1 MIKALSSYYLSIPFV
16 SPLTSATCTSYTIN
30 LYIWSG
36 LKSAVPTTPTYSIT
50 KTNIASS
57 IGTDKINI
65 ARLLNDYVE
74 FFPNIGATTGLISS
88 NNQKWYKSEVIYTTA
103 DPSDTGIA
111 QLETIDL
118 VLKGYTYGNEGMNA
132 QPPANNIYI
141 PIGSYK
147 INRGGI
153 FTIPFKLDEA

>member
-1 MIKALSSYYLSIPFV
+1 MIKALSSYYLSIPFL
-16 SPLTSATCTSYTIN
+16 SPLTGATCTSYTVN

-36 LKSAVPTTPTYSIT
+36 LKSAVPATPIYTIS
-50 KTNIASS
+50 KDNIAAS

-65 ARLLNDYVE
+65 ARLLNDYIE
-74 FFPNIGATTGLISS
+74 FFPNIGTVTGLISS

-103 DPSDTGIA
+103 DPLDLNVVQAES
-111 QLETIDL
+111 IDL
-118 VLKGYTYGNEGMNA
+118 VLKGYGYGNEGQNA
-132 QPPANNIYI
+132 QPPANKIYI

-147 INRGGI
+147 INRSSM